1 MLFTGDK
8 SRKLEKIA
16 INKKANFI
24 LLKELPLAQGIKF
37 GD

>member
-24 LLKELPLAQGIKF
+24 PLKSFPWLKG
-37 GD
+37 